1 MLLCLRHFAL
11 AVILVISAALLSAVF
26 SGAAVA
32 QNTSLEGTKT
42 IVFVCLHGSVNSQMA
57 AAYFN
62 KAAQERGLPYTA
74 ISRGI
79 DLHRSI
85 PVRILDGLALDGL
98 APANSPHELT
108 PADANGASKVLAF
121 DAVPVEQRGN
131 ANVTYWSGVQLG
143 INEYEAARDEIVR
156 RIDELIPTLT
166 ADKRTS
172 CRRGR
177 S

>member
-11 AVILVISAALLSAVF
+11 GVILVISAALLSAVF
-26 SGAAVA
+26 SGTAVV

-98 APANSPHELT
+98 APVNSPHERCRLT
-108 PADANGASKVLAF
+108 LS
-121 DAVPVEQRGN
+121 EQAKCSRSMRYQSN
-131 ANVTYWSGVQLG
+131 S
-143 INEYEAARDEIVR
+143 EA
-156 RIDELIPTLT
+156 TQT
-166 ADKRTS
+166 
-172 CRRGR
+172 
-177 S
+177 